1 MPDLLWCALA
11 GLALGALVSLPV
23 WVWAAYRERRRQATY
38 ARMLREAC
46 RLRTDDA

>member
-11 GLALGALVSLPV
+11 GLVAGAVLSAPV

-38 ARMLREAC
+38 ARLLREAC
-46 RLRTDDA
+46 LLRDRDA